1 MPNSRKEFERNM
13 HFLSEGFE
21 RDQVKINSSNIKSI
35 KGTKNA
41 RLATN
46 RRANLNTV
54 DEMARLMA
62 NTVANMV
69 QQKEFES
76 KENGE
81 E

>member
-21 RDQVKINSSNIKSI
+21 RDQVMINSANIKSI
-35 KGTKNA
+35 KGIENA
-41 RLATN
+41 RLSPS
-46 RRANLNTV
+46 RRANLHTV

-69 QQKEFES
+69 QQKI
-76 KENGE
+76 
-81 E
+81 

>member
-21 RDQVKINSSNIKSI
+21 RDQVMINSSNIKSI
-35 KGTKNA
+35 KGIKNA
-41 RLATN
+41 RLVPN
-46 RRANLNTV
+46 RRANLHTV

-69 QQKEFES
+69 QQKKIKS

>member
-21 RDQVKINSSNIKSI
+21 RDQVMINKSNIKTI
-35 KGTKNA
+35 KGIKNA
-41 RLATN
+41 RLAPN
-46 RRANLNTV
+46 RRANLHTV
-54 DEMARLMA
+54 DEMSRLMA

-69 QQKEFES
+69 QQKELKFNG
-76 KENGE
+76 NGE

>member
-21 RDQVKINSSNIKSI
+21 RNQVKISRSNIKSI
-35 KGTKNA
+35 KGIKNA
-41 RLATN
+41 RLTPN

-54 DEMARLMA
+54 DVSARLLA
-62 NTVANMV
+62 NTVANML
-69 QQKEFES
+69 QQREFKS

>member
-1 MPNSRKEFERNM
+1 MPNSRKDFERNM

-35 KGTKNA
+35 KGIKNA
-41 RLATN
+41 RLALN
-46 RRANLNTV
+46 RRANLHTV
-54 DEMARLMA
+54 NEMVRLLA

-69 QQKEFES
+69 QQKEFRSE
-76 KENGE
+76 ENGE

>member
-21 RDQVKINSSNIKSI
+21 RDQVMINSSNIKSI
-35 KGTKNA
+35 KGIRNA
-41 RLATN
+41 RVAPN
-46 RRANLNTV
+46 MRANLHTV
-54 DEMARLMA
+54 NEMARLIA
-62 NTVANMV
+62 NTVASRM
-69 QQKEFES
+69 QQKEFKS

>member
-35 KGTKNA
+35 KGIKNA
-41 RLATN
+41 RLAPN

-54 DEMARLMA
+54 NEMARLMA
-62 NTVANMV
+62 NTVASLV
-69 QQKEFES
+69 QKKEFKS

>member
-21 RDQVKINSSNIKSI
+21 RDQVMINSSNIKSI
-35 KGTKNA
+35 KGIENA
-41 RLATN
+41 RLAPN
-46 RRANLNTV
+46 RRGNLHTV

-69 QQKEFES
+69 QQKELKS

>member
-1 MPNSRKEFERNM
+1 MPNNRKEFERNM

-21 RDQVKINSSNIKSI
+21 RDQVKINRSNINSI
-35 KGTKNA
+35 KGIKNA
-41 RLATN
+41 KLAPN
-46 RRANLNTV
+46 RRANLHTV

-69 QQKEFES
+69 QQKEFKS

-81 E
+81 D

>member
-1 MPNSRKEFERNM
+1 MPSSRKEFERNM

-21 RDQVKINSSNIKSI
+21 RDQVKISRSNIKSI
-35 KGTKNA
+35 KGIKNA
-41 RLATN
+41 KFTPN
-46 RRANLNTV
+46 RRVNLHTV

-62 NTVANMV
+62 NTVANMM
-69 QQKEFES
+69 QQKEFKS

>member
-21 RDQVKINSSNIKSI
+21 RDQVMINSSNIKSI
-35 KGTKNA
+35 KGIKNA
-41 RLATN
+41 RLAPN
-46 RRANLNTV
+46 RRANLHSV

-69 QQKEFES
+69 QKKEFKS
-76 KENGE
+76 NENGE

>member
-21 RDQVKINSSNIKSI
+21 RDQVMINSSNIKSI
-35 KGTKNA
+35 KGIKNA
-41 RLATN
+41 RLAPN
-46 RRANLNTV
+46 RRANLHTV
-54 DEMARLMA
+54 DVMARLMA

-69 QQKEFES
+69 QQKEFKS
-76 KENGE
+76 NENGE

>member
-21 RDQVKINSSNIKSI
+21 RDQVKISRSNIKSI
-35 KGTKNA
+35 KGIKNA
-41 RLATN
+41 RLTPN

-54 DEMARLMA
+54 DVGARLMA
-62 NTVANMV
+62 NTVAHMM
-69 QQKEFES
+69 QQKEFKS

>member
-1 MPNSRKEFERNM
+1 MPNSRKDFERNM

-21 RDQVKINSSNIKSI
+21 RDKVMINSSNIKSI
-35 KGTKNA
+35 KGIKNA
-41 RLATN
+41 RLAPN
-46 RRANLNTV
+46 RRANLHTV

-69 QQKEFES
+69 QQKEFKS
-76 KENGE
+76 NENGE